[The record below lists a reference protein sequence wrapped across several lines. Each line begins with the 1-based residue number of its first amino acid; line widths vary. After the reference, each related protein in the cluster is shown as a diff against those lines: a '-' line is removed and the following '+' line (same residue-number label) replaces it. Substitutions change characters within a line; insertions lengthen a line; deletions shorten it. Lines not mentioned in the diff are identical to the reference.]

1 MISGISK
8 IISAAALTL
17 MVFTGAQAKPSVSEQ
32 NIKTKAKEDTV
43 MTMSR
48 ATLLVPRPA
57 LEPVKSIDPSSAAPI
72 DTMDTGNPAV
82 KILLMAN
89 HTWKYYK
96 DPSVSSHSEIF
107 NRYWSDEY
115 PNPYKMDLKDL
126 NDDISIWVVDTLK
139 EYHCPYQTKVYSP
152 FGYRHGRRHM
162 GVDLPLKTGTPVVAA
177 FSGKVRMSKYYRGYG
192 NLVVI
197 RRTGDFLRSSLEEA
211 CDSRRMGDSRSDDRT
226 WRFDRKVYGFASA
239 FRDTLLWFRVRSSM
253 ADRFRRGFS
262 QASSVH
268 SQEAFPECRQQVY
281 S

>member
-96 DPSVSSHSEIF
+96 DPSISSHSEIF

-126 NDDISIWVVDTLK
+126 NDDISIWVVDTLNMIVLTRLR
-139 EYHCPYQTKVYSP
+139 YILLSVT
-152 FGYRHGRRHM
+152 
-162 GVDLPLKTGTPVVAA
+162 DTGAGTWVW
-177 FSGKVRMSKYYRGYG
+177 
-192 NLVVI
+192 I
-197 RRTGDFLRSSLEEA
+197 FL
-211 CDSRRMGDSRSDDRT
+211 SRRGLLSWLLSQERSECQSITEVTAILWLSVTRVA
-226 WRFDRKVYGFASA
+226 WR
-239 FRDTLLWFRVRSSM
+239 LSM
-253 ADRFRRGFS
+253 VISRRGL
-262 QASSVH
+262 
-268 SQEAFPECRQQVY
+268 
-281 S
+281 

>member
-107 NRYWSDEY
+107 
-115 PNPYKMDLKDL
+115 K
-126 NDDISIWVVDTLK
+126 I
-139 EYHCPYQTKVYSP
+139 
-152 FGYRHGRRHM
+152 GR
-162 GVDLPLKTGTPVVAA
+162 
-177 FSGKVRMSKYYRGYG
+177 
-192 NLVVI
+192 
-197 RRTGDFLRSSLEEA
+197 
-211 CDSRRMGDSRSDDRT
+211 
-226 WRFDRKVYGFASA
+226 ASC
-239 FRDTLLWFRVRSSM
+239 RERV
-253 ADRFRRGFS
+253 
-262 QASSVH
+262 
-268 SQEAFPECRQQVY
+268 
-281 S
+281 

>member
-32 NIKTKAKEDTV
+32 DIKTKAKEDTV

-72 DTMDTGNPAV
+72 DTLDTGNPAV
-82 KILLMAN
+82 KILLMVN

-162 GVDLPLKTGTPVVAA
+162 GVDLPLKTGTPVAERIVDVPAYLTA
-177 FSGKVRMSKYYRGYG
+177 FELITPELLLPDSPLFEVEYVSQVPVDIKLLSTCPPRVQGKRGPP
-192 NLVVI
+192 
-197 RRTGDFLRSSLEEA
+197 SSA
-211 CDSRRMGDSRSDDRT
+211 VC
-226 WRFDRKVYGFASA
+226 
-239 FRDTLLWFRVRSSM
+239 
-253 ADRFRRGFS
+253 
-262 QASSVH
+262 
-268 SQEAFPECRQQVY
+268 
-281 S
+281 